1 MYSAGDVLG
10 ACKKELPRTEGA
22 VQTAMGAAAASRFKA
37 MGAAVASRLKAKGL
51 DATVSGLRLRLRH
64 TNFLIHGPG

>member
-1 MYSAGDVLG
+1 MYRAGDVLG

-22 VQTAMGAAAASRFKA
+22 VQTAMGAA
-37 MGAAVASRLKAKGL
+37 VASWLKAKGL